1 MRSFLTRSLLHLL
14 SWLPLPLNHLAGHAL
29 GLGFYLIPNK
39 VKRIS
44 RINLALCLP
53 DYNERQREQLL
64 RSSLIEMGK
73 SVTELGPLW
82 LWRPEKL
89 LRRIGQ
95 VHNEDCLEQAL
106 AHQKGII
113 LLTPHLGCWELAGL
127 FFANRHPITSL
138 YRPPKLKNFEAF
150 LNNARQRS
158 GAKLVPTNTTG
169 VKALYATLARHDTV
183 GILPDQDPGKGGGI
197 QVPFFG
203 VNANTIK
210 LISRLVNKTGARV
223 VMVYARRLPKGKGYD
238 IHYQTPNEA
247 IYSSDLATSCRAMNE
262 AVESCIR
269 DNIEQYQWAYKR
281 FKTREDGKPSPY
293 DPAA

>member
-1 MRSFLTRSLLHLL
+1 MRSFLTRSLLRVL
-14 SWLPLPLNHLAGHAL
+14 SWLPLRLNHRVGHWVGLA
-29 GLGFYLIPNK
+29 FYLIPNK
-39 VKRIS
+39 VKHTS

-53 DYNERQREQLL
+53 DYSEQQREQLL
-64 RSSLIEMGK
+64 RASLIEMGK

-82 LWRPEKL
+82 LWKPEKL
-89 LRRIGQ
+89 LQRIQ
-95 VHNEDCLEQAL
+95 HVHHEDRLEQAQ
-106 AHQKGII
+106 AYQKGVI

-127 FFANRHPITSL
+127 YFADRHPITSL
-138 YRPPKLKNFEAF
+138 YRPPKLKNFEAY
-150 LNNARQRS
+150 LNRARQRS

-210 LISRLVNKTGARV
+210 LIPRLINKTGARV

-238 IHYQTPNEA
+238 IHYQTPDES
-247 IYSSDLATSCRAMNE
+247 IYSTELETSCRAMND
-262 AVESCIR
+262 AVASCIR

-281 FKTREDGKPSPY
+281 FKTQENGRQSPY
-293 DPAA
+293 D